1 MDVVSKPQLP
11 TDWSGVRIR
20 LRRHNGWLWRW
31 YWTVSNGIMERD
43 GGFALT
49 HAAAVRRANKAAAK
63 VRREQAWDAEEE
75 VWEFDGGPTT
85 PDRRA

>member
-1 MDVVSKPQLP
+1 MSNQPLP
-11 TDWSGVRIR
+11 EDWSSVRIR
-20 LRRHNGWLWRW
+20 VKRHGGWLFRW
-31 YWTVSNGIMERD
+31 YWTVSKDICACD

-49 HAAAVRRANKAAAK
+49 HAAAVRKANKAAAK

-85 PDRRA
+85 PDRQP